1 MSNTLSDI
9 TVKLNV
15 ETPSVPV
22 NMGNLALFV
31 KGDKQNVE
39 GFNSYEDLQKV
50 YGSNDLVK
58 QVANGYFSQ
67 DDH

>member
-22 NMGNLALFV
+22 NMGKLGAFC
-31 KGDKQNVE
+31 
-39 GFNSYEDLQKV
+39 
-50 YGSNDLVK
+50 
-58 QVANGYFSQ
+58 
-67 DDH
+67 